1 METMTTRLLAAGVL
15 FLLTILSGF
24 WLSSAGKPY
33 NSGIFA
39 VHKLIAVAV
48 IILTVISVN
57 KLYQAAE
64 LRSFMMLVLIAA
76 SGLFFLA
83 LIVTGALL
91 SLNIPLQ
98 GAAIRIHQLAPLLAL
113 GFSAATVF
121 LLATGKS

>member
-1 METMTTRLLAAGVL
+1 METMTTRLIGAGVL
-15 FLLTILSGF
+15 FLLTIFSGF

-33 NSGIFA
+33 NSGIFT

-48 IILTVISVN
+48 IILTAISVN

-64 LRSFMMLVLIAA
+64 LRSFIMLVLIAA

-98 GAAIRIHQLAPLLAL
+98 GGAIRIHQLAPLMAL
-113 GFSAATVF
+113 GFSAVTVF